1 MHAPHALAFELCNAC
16 MSAARALV
24 DVMLTRFDLHPN
36 QVFRVNK
43 SMVEWTEGRPEPTSS
58 QSKPTSGLGEQTYV

>member
-1 MHAPHALAFELCNAC
+1 

-24 DVMLTRFDLHPN
+24 DVMLTRLDLHPT